1 MASQQQILEALA
13 FAYCRSGGWWGQLRA
28 NMVLILA
35 LSLWRGAIR
44 AGLRPDWAELVLNVR
59 LPRHLAGCYYCVYSG
74 QDDSRG
80 GRFIVR
86 AMLRPADM

>member
-1 MASQQQILEALA
+1 MASQRQILEALA
-13 FAYCRSGGWWGQLRA
+13 FAYSKAGGWWGQMAA
-28 NMVLILA
+28 NAQLILR
-35 LSLWRGAIR
+35 LSLWRAAIR
-44 AGLRPDWAELVLNVR
+44 EGLRPDWAELVLNVR